1 MNKLLQ
7 YVFVLFSLGY
17 CSATQAQL
25 ITEDTTTKPPFF
37 AAKKFDS
44 KCYVGFEAIPTQIL
58 KTKAAMNLGMTLNWV
73 INHKFVVSAKYHGLT
88 TPVNIRSIV
97 ASTEIDTTPIL
108 LKHHFAG
115 LAFSYIVCHNKKF
128 SFQPELAVGWG
139 SATYNDKKVRK
150 DFAVIQPAVYGVY
163 NATKYFRFGVGL
175 NYRATIGG
183 SLNGLTDA
191 HLSGVGGMVFMR
203 VGTF

>member
-7 YVFVLFSLGY
+7 SIFILLALG
-17 CSATQAQL
+17 CCCVTQAQV
-25 ITEDTTTKPPFF
+25 ITEDTTTNAPFF

-58 KTKAAMNLGMTLNWV
+58 KTKAAMNLGMNLNWV
-73 INHKFVVSAKYHGLT
+73 INHKFVVSAKYHLLT

-97 ASTEIDTTPIL
+97 AAAETDTTPIL
-108 LKHHFAG
+108 LKHYFAG
-115 LAFSYIVCHNKKF
+115 LAFSYIVCHNKNF

-183 SLNGLTDA
+183 SLNGLKDA
-191 HLSGVGGMVFMR
+191 HLSGVGGVVFMR